1 MSISNNTLIFYHTY
15 TIESKQKSMYFTDF
29 SIKTSFSLEYRDRFE
44 RLLGFDCVE
53 RVEVRNR
60 VAQYRWSTE
69 TTARDQMF
77 LELFFD
83 ESD

>member
-1 MSISNNTLIFYHTY
+1 
-15 TIESKQKSMYFTDF
+15 
-29 SIKTSFSLEYRDRFE
+29 
-44 RLLGFDCVE
+44 
-53 RVEVRNR
+53 

-77 LELFFD
+77 LELFFY

>member
-1 MSISNNTLIFYHTY
+1 
-15 TIESKQKSMYFTDF
+15 
-29 SIKTSFSLEYRDRFE
+29 
-44 RLLGFDCVE
+44 
-53 RVEVRNR
+53 